1 MTDKNKTTL
10 RKIKHAYETNNVEV
24 TTKVNAIFGEVNELT
39 DVLLEKHNELGDT
52 PILEPELFKV
62 LEKGK
67 GIFDFAKHL
76 AEKFNIKAS
85 DFDTVAFASFVNK
98 CKDKITLLTNE
109 KGEYKST
116 EKTKDAKMPTFDDL
130 EALGKFSIKR
140 DDLIKEYYDEV
151 IGIDMPDEAKEEL
164 EKLQKK
170 EMTLIYKIT
179 GVKATGL
186 TDWEKALLKENVLT
200 YATNALKTSLGRGL

>member
-1 MTDKNKTTL
+1 MTEQNKTTL
-10 RKIKHAYETNNVEV
+10 RKIKHAYETKNVEI
-24 TTKVNAIFGEVNELT
+24 TSKINAMFNEANDL
-39 DVLLEKHNELGDT
+39 DGILLEKFNELGDT
-52 PILEPELFKV
+52 PLAEPELFKV
-62 LEKGK
+62 LQKGK

-76 AEKFNIKAS
+76 AEKFKIKVS
-85 DFDTVAFASFVNK
+85 ECDTVEYASFVNK
-98 CKDKITLLTNE
+98 CKDKITLLTND
-109 KGEYKST
+109 KSEYKST
-116 EKTKDAKMPTFDDL
+116 EKTKDAKMPTFEDL
-130 EALGKFSIKR
+130 EALGEFSVKR
-140 DDLIKEYYDEV
+140 DELIKEYYDEDF
-151 IGIDMPDEAKEEL
+151 GLDMPDEAKEEL